1 MFLTSKARYA
11 VMGMLEIASKELLS
25 LTKLADIALS
35 QEIELLFLE
44 QIFAKLKRAG
54 LVKAVRGPG
63 GGYRLAKKPNTISIS
78 EIIRAVEEDIKITR
92 CAHQTSN
99 DHRNGCLAS
108 GKVMCAT
115 HHLWAEL
122 ENQIEEYFLN
132 KTLLDVQNKR
142 LSKTYSLNNIYFDHN
157 STTSLLPEIKKEMLE
172 LFQYPLNASS
182 THAKGRAAKHYLENA
197 RSRVKEFLK
206 ADSQY
211 NVVFT
216 SSGTEANNLAIL
228 GIKNVN
234 PLVSVIEHSSIL
246 GLVSNAMIM
255 IKVLPTGV
263 VDLAELEKALTVC
276 NERTPLVSVMIANNE
291 TGVIQPIKDIV
302 YLAKKKGAIVHTD
315 ATQAPGKI
323 AIDINDLGVDMMTIS
338 SHKFGGPMGAAAL
351 VYKKNLDIKPIIIGG
366 GQEYRLRSGT
376 HNIHGIYGFGV
387 ACSLEAKYRNLMAKT
402 EPIRDYIEEKI
413 LNITN
418 QAVFFGKGAV
428 RLPNTSSISMPNVTA
443 EAQIIHFDT
452 NGIAISNGSACSSG
466 SSKLPHV
473 HMAMGYSLEEAKT
486 AIRISLGVNNTHE
499 EAKKF
504 IQIWKDLYLRSNK
517 LIKDAI

>member
-11 VMGMLEIASKELLS
+11 VMGMLEIASKEPFS
-25 LTKLADIALS
+25 LTKLADIALN
-35 QEIELLFLE
+35 QEIEVLFLE
-44 QIFAKLKRAG
+44 QIFAKLKGAG
-54 LVKAVRGPG
+54 LVEAVRGPG
-63 GGYRLAKKPNTISIS
+63 GGYRLAKRADAISIS

-92 CAHQTSN
+92 CAHQTHSG
-99 DHRNGCLAS
+99 RSNGCLAS
-108 GKVMCAT
+108 GKVTCAT
-115 HHLWAEL
+115 HHLWAGL
-122 ENQIEEYFLN
+122 ENQIEEYFSN
-132 KTLLDVQNKR
+132 KTLLDVQNQR
-142 LSKTYSLNNIYFDHN
+142 LAKTPSLNNIYFDHN

-172 LFQYPLNASS
+172 LFQRPLNASS
-182 THAKGRAAKHYLENA
+182 THANGRDAKHYLENA

-246 GLVSNAMIM
+246 GIVSHAI
-255 IKVLPTGV
+255 IKVLPTGA
-263 VDLAELEKALTVC
+263 VDLAELEKFLTMC
-276 NERTPLVSVMIANNE
+276 SERTPLVSVMLANNE

-323 AIDINDLGVDMMTIS
+323 AIDINDLAVDMMTIS
-338 SHKFGGPMGAAAL
+338 AHKFGGPLGAAAL
-351 VYKKNLDIKPIIIGG
+351 IYKKNLDIKPIIIGG

-376 HNIHGIYGFGV
+376 HNIHAIHGFGL
-387 ACSLEAKYRNLMAKT
+387 ACSLEEKYRNLMAKT
-402 EPIRDYIEEKI
+402 EPIRDYIEEEI
-413 LNITN
+413 LNIAS

-466 SSKLPHV
+466 TSKLPHV

-486 AIRISLGVNNTHE
+486 ATRISLGINNTHE
-499 EAKKF
+499 EAKRF
-504 IQIWKDLYLRSNK
+504 IQVWKDLYLRSNK